1 MMQGGGG
8 MMGGGMMGWG
18 WLIGLLIIVLLI
30 VGIVAL
36 VLMLARSSGA
46 SGASGASGGALQ
58 QPSSQP
64 DAMETLRQRF
74 ARGEMS
80 REEFEQAREA
90 LRQP

>member
-1 MMQGGGG
+1 
-8 MMGGGMMGWG
+8 
-18 WLIGLLIIVLLI
+18 

-36 VLMLARSSGA
+36 VMVLSRSSG
-46 SGASGASGGALQ
+46 SPVVSGGAAQ
-58 QPSSQP
+58 QPASQP

-80 REEFEQAREA
+80 REEFEQAREV

>member
-1 MMQGGGG
+1 
-8 MMGGGMMGWG
+8 MMGGGMMGLG

-36 VLMLARSSGA
+36 VMIISRSSGA
-46 SGASGASGGALQ
+46 SGASGGAAQ
-58 QPSSQP
+58 QPASQP

>member
-1 MMQGGGG
+1 LCWFLCYPPKLSKSLVVQP
-8 MMGGGMMGWG
+8 
-18 WLIGLLIIVLLI
+18 LVPLI

-36 VLMLARSSGA
+36 VIMISRSSGA
-46 SGASGASGGALQ
+46 SGVSGAAQ
-58 QPSSQP
+58 QPARQP

-74 ARGEMS
+74 AHGEIS

>member
-8 MMGGGMMGWG
+8 MMGGGMMGLG
-18 WLIGLLIIVLLI
+18 WLIGLLVIVLLI

-36 VLMLARSSGA
+36 VMMISRSSGSSDA
-46 SGASGASGGALQ
+46 SSGAVQ
-58 QPSSQP
+58 QPASQP

-74 ARGEMS
+74 ARGEIS

>member
-8 MMGGGMMGWG
+8 MMNGMMGWG
-18 WLIGLLIIVLLI
+18 WLIGLLVIVLLI

-36 VLMLARSSGA
+36 VMMVSRSSGA
-46 SGASGASGGALQ
+46 SWSSGAPQ
-58 QPSSQP
+58 QPASQP

-90 LRQP
+90 LRQT